1 MSILRKAFNIL
12 TSSNKAGTS
21 NSATQEKWIKN
32 KLIGLPSGLRILDA
46 GAGEQQ
52 YKKYC
57 SHLSYVSQDFALY
70 DGLGDRAG
78 LQVGKWSNSNLD
90 IISDITCIPEP
101 DSSFDVILC
110 SEVLEHLSSPIA
122 AIQEFSRL
130 LNKGGQIIITAPFCS
145 LTHFSPYHFYSGF
158 NRYFYE
164 KILSDNGFN
173 SITIEYNGNYFEYLA
188 QEVRRVEDVA
198 ITYSGSNNVRLVERF
213 ATWITLNM
221 LNRMSKHDNGSKEL
235 LNFGIHVHAV
245 KA

>member
-1 MSILRKAFNIL
+1 
-12 TSSNKAGTS
+12 
-21 NSATQEKWIKN
+21 
-32 KLIGLPSGLRILDA
+32 
-46 GAGEQQ
+46 
-52 YKKYC
+52 
-57 SHLSYVSQDFALY
+57 LSYVSQDFALY
-70 DGLGDRAG
+70 DGLGDSAG
-78 LQVGKWSNSNLD
+78 LQVGKWSSSNLD
-90 IISDITCIPEP
+90 IIGDITSIPEP
-101 DSSFDVILC
+101 DASFDVILC
-110 SEVLEHLSSPIA
+110 TEVLEHLPNPIA

-164 KILSDNGFN
+164 TNLKNHGFS

-198 ITYSGSNNVRLVERF
+198 LTYSGGFKIRVVERL
-213 ATWITLNM
+213 AIWITLNM
-221 LNRMSKHDNGSKEL
+221 FNRMSKHDNGSKEL